1 MPSASRPKSH
11 PTRRAQRRSAEPAGA
26 PTAAVAAPAASP
38 PAIMR
43 IAHELASWANS
54 ALGVAEGAT
63 EMTIA
68 AAKSLAR
75 SPGEKAAIGKAG
87 EFLRAAREA
96 AGITVDELG
105 TAVDLPDPALIEEA
119 EKGKAALPFDL
130 VLRLAGVLGRNDPI
144 SFALKLTR
152 SYSPGIWKAL
162 DDLGVGKLVVQ
173 AGRERDFANL
183 YRANDAARGLSD
195 ENFAHVLK
203 FVGAAFD
210 MAVGFHASQ
219 KTRRGKPAGS

>member
-1 MPSASRPKSH
+1 MPSASRPKSR
-11 PTRRAQRRSAEPAGA
+11 PPARAKALRTKPAGA

-75 SPGEKAAIGKAG
+75 SPRRKGGDRQGGRVLARSARSGGDHGRRARNCGRPARPGTDRGSGERQG
-87 EFLRAAREA
+87 R
-96 AGITVDELG
+96 V
-105 TAVDLPDPALIEEA
+105 AVRP
-119 EKGKAALPFDL
+119 
-130 VLRLAGVLGRNDPI
+130 RLATRGGLGRNDPI

-152 SYSPGIWKAL
+152 SYSPGNWRAL

-173 AGRERDFANL
+173 AGRERDFANT
-183 YRANDAARGLSD
+183 
-195 ENFAHVLK
+195 
-203 FVGAAFD
+203 VGERCGA
-210 MAVGFHASQ
+210 GPLRT
-219 KTRRGKPAGS
+219 KTSHTS